1 MGRKKEIVEVDKL
14 AVETTGVE
22 DAFMEDTTQQEE
34 FGYRE
39 QGMDPEMESGGEEP
53 GDVADD
59 MDNPGEDA
67 LPDYME
73 EENALMESAEDA
85 EEEMPEREQLDEP
98 GEQQD
103 MDGKDIYENGEE
115 EETAV
120 MEEAGSLAENVIEPE
135 DVPAETAAEE
145 PVPAKPKRS
154 SRKKKAVSDKSENE
168 AETTGEPDDAGIG
181 VQPEMEVQP
190 ETVPEEGVLE
200 ETLLSAEE
208 SDSEMAEDFL
218 DMDADNGGTLTLD
231 SENPEEV
238 DEWDDAYDETEEE
251 SATGTAEVA
260 VEETVDDASA
270 VAKRE
275 APPSIV
281 SEKSPADPAPR
292 RTTGG
297 KRAEAPV
304 LTLEARG
311 EVETEESREDV
322 IWHEIHNAYRT
333 RRILTG
339 QLGGIEQTDNG
350 KTIAIVDYKGFRI
363 VIPLKEMMINVGR
376 SPSGQEYAEL
386 MLRQNKI
393 LGNMLGAEIDFIVKG
408 IDSKARSVVASRREA
423 MLKKRQIFYLDTD
436 ASGMYRVHEG
446 RIVQARVIAVAE
458 KVLRVEVFGVECSIM
473 ARDLA
478 WDWIGDAHERFSVGD
493 QVLVRVLS
501 VRRDGPEEIAVKADI
516 KSVSQNTSHDNL
528 KKCRIQSKYAGKV
541 TDVHKGVVY
550 IRLSNGVN
558 AVAHSCYDYRT
569 PGKKDDVS
577 FAVTRLD
584 EERGVAVGII
594 TRVIRRNL

>member
-59 MDNPGEDA
+59 IDNPGEDA

-120 MEEAGSLAENVIEPE
+120 MEEAGSLAENAIEPE
-135 DVPAETAAEE
+135 DVPAETAAED

-501 VRRDGPEEIAVKADI
+501 VRRDGLEEIAVKADI

>member
-1 MGRKKEIVEVDKL
+1 MSRKKEMSVADGL
-14 AVETTGVE
+14 AVETAAEDVFREGVP
-22 DAFMEDTTQQEE
+22 QQEE
-34 FGYRE
+34 VGSME
-39 QGMDPEMESGGEEP
+39 DIDSEMESE
-53 GDVADD
+53 GDEFGD
-59 MDNPGEDA
+59 MAEDA
-67 LPDYME
+67 GSSLEDAQADYME
-73 EENALMESAEDA
+73 DENALIESAEG
-85 EEEMPEREQLDEP
+85 ELSEGLLDEFR
-98 GEQQD
+98 
-103 MDGKDIYENGEE
+103 
-115 EETAV
+115 EETDTVREDIHITGEDSEPVV
-120 MEEAGSLAENVIEPE
+120 MEATSGLAESAIEPE
-135 DVPAETAAEE
+135 NALADAPAGEAAT
-145 PVPAKPKRS
+145 AKPKRS
-154 SRKKKAVSDKSENE
+154 SRKKKTIPTKEEDE
-168 AETTGEPDDAGIG
+168 AELIRGQSDREG
-181 VQPEMEVQP
+181 QHQKE
-190 ETVPEEGVLE
+190 PEEELLIE
-200 ETLLSAEE
+200 EPLPIVHDDSELPESHLVVDADYSGDLAIDSAEPE
-208 SDSEMAEDFL
+208 DGDEWNGAFSEKKKEIA
-218 DMDADNGGTLTLD
+218 GGT
-231 SENPEEV
+231 E
-238 DEWDDAYDETEEE
+238 DEAI
-251 SATGTAEVA
+251 
-260 VEETVDDASA
+260 EETVEEALP

-275 APPSIV
+275 VLPNPI
-281 SEKSPADPAPR
+281 SEKKPVDPAPR
-292 RTTGG
+292 RTASG

-339 QLGGIEQTDNG
+339 QLGGIEQADNG

-376 SPSGQEYAEL
+376 NPSGQEYAEL

-436 ASGMYRVHEG
+436 ASEMYRVHEG

-501 VRRDGPEEIAVKADI
+501 VRRDNLEEIAVRADI

-558 AVAHSCYDYRT
+558 AVAHSCFDYRT